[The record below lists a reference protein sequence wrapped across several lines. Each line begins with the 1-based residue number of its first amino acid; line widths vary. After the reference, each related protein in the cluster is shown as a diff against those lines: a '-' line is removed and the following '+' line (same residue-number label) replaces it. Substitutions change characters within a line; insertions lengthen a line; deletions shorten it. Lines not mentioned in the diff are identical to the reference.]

1 MFRLMTLSK
10 SCLSIMEWSNRKTVE
25 SIFVEL
31 VWLHWK
37 QFIHRVLMEWYQ
49 SAIVILISQLQLRIY
64 YLEHNEWEPWLDS
77 MDTVRREIINAFYI
91 GSDMNLMLIDN
102 VGLYFMRFGWLFISF
117 MNSLVEMWCDFNAN
131 WENRV
136 SLLCPNCILF
146 DLVGFNH

>member
-1 MFRLMTLSK
+1 MTLSK
-10 SCLSIMEWSNRKTVE
+10 LCLSIMEWSNRKTVE

-31 VWLHWK
+31 FRLHWK

-49 SAIVILISQLQLRIY
+49 SVIVILISQLQLRIY
-64 YLEHNEWEPWLDS
+64 YLEHNEWELWLDS

-102 VGLYFMRFGWLFISF
+102 VGLYFMRFGLSFISF
-117 MNSLVEMWCDFNAN
+117 MDSLVEIWCDFDAN

-136 SLLCPNCILF
+136 SLFCSNRILF
-146 DLVGFNH
+146 DLVRFNH

>member
-1 MFRLMTLSK
+1 MTLSK
-10 SCLSIMEWSNRKTVE
+10 LCLSIIEWSNSKTVE

-31 VWLHWK
+31 FRLLWK

-64 YLEHNEWEPWLDS
+64 YLEHNEWELWLDS
-77 MDTVRREIINAFYI
+77 IDTVRREIINSFYI

-102 VGLYFMRFGWLFISF
+102 VGLYFMQFGLSFISF
-117 MNSLVEMWCDFNAN
+117 MDSLVKIWCDFDAN

>member
-1 MFRLMTLSK
+1 MTLSK
-10 SCLSIMEWSNRKTVE
+10 LCLSIMEWSNRKTVE

-31 VWLHWK
+31 FRLLWK

-64 YLEHNEWEPWLDS
+64 YLEHNEWELWLDS
-77 MDTVRREIINAFYI
+77 MDTVRREIINYFYI

-102 VGLYFMRFGWLFISF
+102 VGLYFIRFGYSF
-117 MNSLVEMWCDFNAN
+117 HSWTVLLKYDVILMPN
-131 WENRV
+131 WENRI
-136 SLLCPNCILF
+136 SLLCPNYILL